1 MKRTVTKQRRFGPG
15 EFASLAKQCVDVI
28 MNGQSVLDFLANKG
42 VEDPQNEWYDIRR
55 WIKSNDPTM
64 YAKIPMNLRLE
75 LPVQRVNTKAETKV
89 TKETSPETEVTSQ
102 TEAETPPAEPKRR
115 PGRPPRTKV
124 EEEPAQEKKTRKAP
138 QKAAAKVVI
147 NEVQGKKLIYTRQES
162 GQVRLHIP
170 GTEAKITLTI
180 AEMQTVRE
188 ELAEVIKILG
198 K

>member
-1 MKRTVTKQRRFGPG
+1 
-15 EFASLAKQCVDVI
+15 
-28 MNGQSVLDFLANKG
+28 
-42 VEDPQNEWYDIRR
+42 
-55 WIKSNDPTM
+55 
-64 YAKIPMNLRLE
+64 MNLRLE
-75 LPVQRVNTKAETKV
+75 LPVQRVNTKAETKETKV
-89 TKETSPETEVTSQ
+89 TEETSPETKETSQ
-102 TEAETPPAEPKRR
+102 KEPETPLAETKRR

-124 EEEPAQEKKTRKAP
+124 EEEPAQEKKPRKAP

-170 GTEAKITLTI
+170 GTDAKITLTI